1 MGIEP
6 FLSKAE
12 AATDHAV
19 DFAKVLEDTRWA
31 LEKTADQM
39 RVNSES
45 QCSEALVY
53 SVRDMKLTERW
64 IGPYKVVSLKPNAV
78 ELKLPKTL
86 KIHPVVNVS
95 QVKPYKGLLEGQTAT
110 HCGELNLSQLE

>member
-19 DFAKVLEDTRWA
+19 NLAKVLEDTRKA
-31 LEKTADQM
+31 LEKAAERMKVSAD
-39 RVNSES
+39 
-45 QCSEALVY
+45 A
-53 SVRDMKLTERW
+53 
-64 IGPYKVVSLKPNAV
+64 PYRVVSLKPNAV

-95 QVKPYKGLLEGQTAT
+95 WVKPYKGPLEGQTVT
-110 HCGELNLSQLE
+110 RPGPVVGHEGDEEFEV

>member
-1 MGIEP
+1 MGGEP

-19 DFAKVLEDTRWA
+19 DLAKVLEDTKKA
-31 LEKTADQM
+31 LDKAVEW
-39 RVNSES
+39 
-45 QCSEALVY
+45 
-53 SVRDMKLTERW
+53 MKLSTDASHSDT
-64 IGPYKVVSLKPNAV
+64 PSYSVVSLKPNAV

-95 QVKPYKGLLEGQTAT
+95 RVKPYKGPLEGQTVT
-110 HCGELNLSQLE
+110 RPGLVVGHEGDEEFKV

>member
-1 MGIEP
+1 MGVEP

-19 DFAKVLEDTRWA
+19 DLAKVLEDTKKA
-31 LEKTADQM
+31 LDKAAERMKVSADAS
-39 RVNSES
+39 RSDAPS
-45 QCSEALVY
+45 Y
-53 SVRDMKLTERW
+53 SV
-64 IGPYKVVSLKPNAV
+64 VVSLKPNAV

-95 QVKPYKGLLEGQTAT
+95 RIKPYKGPLEGQTVT
-110 HCGELNLSQLE
+110 RPGLVVGHEGDEEFEV

>member
-1 MGIEP
+1 MGMEP

-19 DFAKVLEDTRWA
+19 DLAKVLEDTKRA
-31 LEKTADQM
+31 LGKAAEWMKMSVD
-39 RVNSES
+39 VS
-45 QCSEALVY
+45 QSNAPSY
-53 SVRDMKLTERW
+53 SVGDMVC
-64 IGPYKVVSLKPNAV
+64 PYKVVSLKPNVV

-95 QVKPYKGLLEGQTAT
+95 RVKPYKGP
-110 HCGELNLSQLE
+110 

>member
-1 MGIEP
+1 MGVEP

-19 DFAKVLEDTRWA
+19 DLAKVLEDTKKA
-31 LEKTADQM
+31 LDKAAERMKVSADAS
-39 RVNSES
+39 RSNAPS
-45 QCSEALVY
+45 Y
-53 SVRDMKLTERW
+53 SIGDMV
-64 IGPYKVVSLKPNAV
+64 ISLKPNVV

-95 QVKPYKGLLEGQTAT
+95 RVKPYKGPLEGQTVT
-110 HCGELNLSQLE
+110 CPGPVVGHEGDEEFEV

>member
-12 AATDHAV
+12 AAMDHAV
-19 DFAKVLEDTRWA
+19 DLAKVLEDTRKA
-31 LEKTADQM
+31 LEKAAERMKASADT
-39 RVNSES
+39 S
-45 QCSEALVY
+45 CSDASPY
-53 SVRDMKLTERW
+53 SV
-64 IGPYKVVSLKPNAV
+64 ISLKPNAV

-95 QVKPYKGLLEGQTAT
+95 QVKPYKGPLEGQTVT
-110 HCGELNLSQLE
+110 RPGPVVGHEGDEEFEV

>member
-1 MGIEP
+1 MGVEP

-19 DFAKVLEDTRWA
+19 NLTKVLEDTKKA
-31 LEKTADQM
+31 LDKA
-39 RVNSES
+39 
-45 QCSEALVY
+45 
-53 SVRDMKLTERW
+53 TERMKVSADASHSDA
-64 IGPYKVVSLKPNAV
+64 PSYSVVSLKPNAV

-95 QVKPYKGLLEGQTAT
+95 RVKPYKGPLEGQTVT
-110 HCGELNLSQLE
+110 RPGPVVGHEGNEEFEV

>member
-1 MGIEP
+1 MGGEP

-19 DFAKVLEDTRWA
+19 DLAKVLEDTKKA
-31 LEKTADQM
+31 LDKAAERMKVSADVS
-39 RVNSES
+39 RSDAPS
-45 QCSEALVY
+45 Y
-53 SVRDMKLTERW
+53 S
-64 IGPYKVVSLKPNAV
+64 VVSLKPNAV

-95 QVKPYKGLLEGQTAT
+95 RAKPYKGPLEGQTVACLGPVVG
-110 HCGELNLSQLE
+110 HEGDEEFEV